1 MARVFSRNESQQQ
14 DARAN
19 TPTNADYG
27 RQLTT
32 LQPSHRWRGAW
43 SAATRGLVDS
53 EQHRVLVVVPMLVG
67 VAGEPFS
74 AAAQAAFRWYIN
86 GSRCLT
92 SERAPAIVAGQNRV
106 VKCARGSAAACAADR
121 AVARRGCRRSAD
133 IDEREVIASRRG
145 RTMAARPF
153 GERLVQSAHGR
164 PGVTLIV
171 PLELPNELYFNGAM
185 PNPYDLALRERAVT
199 AYERGEGS
207 YAQLAALF
215 DVDHRTLERWVA
227 RWRDTQSVAP
237 QPRGGGWPCPIDVTV
252 LRAVVRDGPDATV
265 IELCWEYNRRVT
277 RARRTARSSFHRA
290 LRRAGFV
297 LKKNGRARAKLTD
310 RMSPRNARRS

>member
-1 MARVFSRNESQQQ
+1 M
-14 DARAN
+14 
-19 TPTNADYG
+19 
-27 RQLTT
+27 
-32 LQPSHRWRGAW
+32 
-43 SAATRGLVDS
+43 
-53 EQHRVLVVVPMLVG
+53 
-67 VAGEPFS
+67 
-74 AAAQAAFRWYIN
+74 
-86 GSRCLT
+86 
-92 SERAPAIVAGQNRV
+92 
-106 VKCARGSAAACAADR
+106 
-121 AVARRGCRRSAD
+121 
-133 IDEREVIASRRG
+133 
-145 RTMAARPF
+145 
-153 GERLVQSAHGR
+153 
-164 PGVTLIV
+164 
-171 PLELPNELYFNGAM
+171 PNELYFNGAR

-227 RWRDTQSVAP
+227 RWRATQSV

-297 LKKNGRARAKLTD
+297 LKKNGRARAKSTD